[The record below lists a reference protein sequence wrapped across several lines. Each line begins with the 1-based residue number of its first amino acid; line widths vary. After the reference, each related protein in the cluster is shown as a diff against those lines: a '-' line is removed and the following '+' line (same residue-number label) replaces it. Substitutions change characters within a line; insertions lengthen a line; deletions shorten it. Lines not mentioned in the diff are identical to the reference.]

1 MLFAH
6 RAACSNPALALRMRN
21 GAALWGAMMRSGQ
34 QMQWLEGMWWRKRR
48 PACEDGGR
56 YAVIIPVGVV
66 AQSAIYVVRAN
77 GSIEEDNFQTSL
89 GRRQGC
95 MRSIAGL

>member
-1 MLFAH
+1 
-6 RAACSNPALALRMRN
+6 
-21 GAALWGAMMRSGQ
+21 
-34 QMQWLEGMWWRKRR
+34 MQWLEGMWWRKA
-48 PACEDGGR
+48 PASVCQHSGR
-56 YAVIIPVGVV
+56 CAVIIPVGVV

-77 GSIEEDNFQTSL
+77 GSIEQDNSQTSL